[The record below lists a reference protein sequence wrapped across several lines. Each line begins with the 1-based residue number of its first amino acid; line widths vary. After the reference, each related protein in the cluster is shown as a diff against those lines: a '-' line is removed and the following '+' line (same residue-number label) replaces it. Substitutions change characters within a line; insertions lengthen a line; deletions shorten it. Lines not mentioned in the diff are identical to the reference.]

1 MIKTS
6 LFHLFKKNEELRK
19 KKYIQI
25 SGDVLCGHCKNSNNN
40 KKMFTV
46 KKFFKPIFI
55 IFFKINKKDIA
66 KTLADYNPQKAC
78 LNIGKDHRILP
89 QCI

>member
-1 MIKTS
+1 
-6 LFHLFKKNEELRK
+6 
-19 KKYIQI
+19 
-25 SGDVLCGHCKNSNNN
+25 
-40 KKMFTV
+40 MFTV

>member
-1 MIKTS
+1 MGIVKIATTTT
-6 LFHLFKKNEELRK
+6 
-19 KKYIQI
+19 
-25 SGDVLCGHCKNSNNN
+25 
-40 KKMFTV
+40 KMFTV